1 MNPPEIRPPPLPA
14 RNCDLQAFNV
24 PRGAHLLP
32 ALSDSAAAAI
42 RPSASCHKRVDQHQ
56 EMVDA
61 QNPYKAQE
69 ERERSFMGHL
79 PYVQATSRQLQS
91 HLEVFDDETWPLPHL
106 PEERQDFNDMLVK
119 KNAERIQSA
128 LDTCKDYAV
137 IMSRVSSKE
146 QFLDEAMIGRMHP
159 KPVAA
164 KASRGKA
171 NRAASEPNTLPAAA
185 AKQGYHAE
193 STRSANARREVAMS
207 GSNSPLPGHDQD
219 GNSTDTASGSDY
231 ESMSD
236 EKDHCDAGDCEGE
249 GGVPP
254 IDDVKGGIDLVS
266 QETPAEG
273 IRPKRVHSHSF
284 QEQLDKI
291 PRSEGSDDL
300 NYTGANLPL
309 NGKTPVVPNPQDMP
323 GTLTEALCNWHRF
336 LPTPILT
343 LTLDDITTSIAN
355 PHQKMCVLLHHF
367 EVGLDGV
374 EAIIKGHVQIPET
387 IERKEQR
394 EERLQ
399 KLGMRKSGDG
409 GFSGALKKAQQDKT
423 YGKGL
428 WIFYGIRFKQTSKE
442 RKLRK
447 PAKWLCFGTPREAC
461 NKLKVPVGHDSG
473 VVMLGGGLSR
483 TGSKSDRYES
493 RMTRKYLLMCKGG
506 IAPIDAWEGAEDW
519 KGGLLQRIRA
529 AMANNGLRVG
539 WLDHEQGAKALK
551 DKILLVKEASA
562 SNYCLRNLRD
572 C

>member
-1 MNPPEIRPPPLPA
+1 M
-14 RNCDLQAFNV
+14 

-32 ALSDSAAAAI
+32 ALSDSAAAVM
-42 RPSASCHKRVDQHQ
+42 RPLAPHHKRADQYQ

-69 ERERSFMGHL
+69 ARERSLMGHL
-79 PYVQATSRQLQS
+79 PYVQATSCQLQS
-91 HLEVFDDETWPLPHL
+91 HLEIFDDETWPLPHL
-106 PEERQDFNDMLVK
+106 PEERQDFNDILVK

-137 IMSRVSSKE
+137 VMSRESSRE
-146 QFLDEAMIGRMHP
+146 QFLDESMMRRTQA

-164 KASRGKA
+164 KSRRGKA
-171 NRAASEPNTLPAAA
+171 NIAASEPNTRPAAA
-185 AKQGYHAE
+185 VYQSSHAE
-193 STRSANARREVAMS
+193 STRSVNAQREVAMS
-207 GSNSPLPGHDQD
+207 GLNSALPGYDQD
-219 GNSTDTASGSDY
+219 DNSTETASGSDY

-236 EKDHCDAGDCEGE
+236 EKDHSDAGDCEGDE
-249 GGVPP
+249 GIPP
-254 IDDVKGGIDLVS
+254 IDDVMGGIDSVP

-273 IRPKRVHSHSF
+273 IERKRGHSHSF
-284 QEQLDKI
+284 QEQLEKMPTPDG
-291 PRSEGSDDL
+291 SEHL
-300 NYTGANLPL
+300 NHASANLPL
-309 NGKTPVVPNPQDMP
+309 KGKTAVVPNPQDMP
-323 GTLTEALCNWHRF
+323 GTLTEALCNWHHF
-336 LPTPILT
+336 SSTPILT
-343 LTLDDITTSIAN
+343 LTFDNITTAIAN
-355 PHQKMCVLLHHF
+355 PRQKMCVLLHHF

-374 EAIIKGHVQIPET
+374 EAIIKGFVQIPET
-387 IERKEQR
+387 IERKQQR

-428 WIFYGIRFKQTSKE
+428 WIFYGIRFKQTSREK
-442 RKLRK
+442 KLRK
-447 PAKWLCFGTPREAC
+447 PAKWLCFGAPREAC
-461 NKLKVPVGHDSG
+461 NKLKVPAGHDSG

-483 TGSKSDRYES
+483 TGSKTDRYGS
-493 RMTRKYLLMCKGG
+493 RMTRKYLVMCKGG

-539 WLDHEQGAKALK
+539 WLDHEQGTKEVK
-551 DKILLVKEASA
+551 DKVLLVKEASA
-562 SNYCLRNLRD
+562 SKYCLPNLRD